1 MSLFNEIAKTKVEKR
16 YEQIK
21 VKSPKILLG
30 EKNRCK
36 ATFDLMWNDMS
47 LEEAQ
52 ELIDMMG
59 AEAVQAFQ
67 MHAKWQEFILAADP
81 SYVAL
86 VPPFAYEIVDG
97 AVVLSEIETE

>member
-21 VKSPKILLG
+21 EKSPKILLG

-67 MHAKWQEFILAADP
+67 MHAKINDVTSQP
-81 SYVAL
+81 
-86 VPPFAYEIVDG
+86 VDG
-97 AVVLSEIETE
+97 LMSLSDGLHRVLSEFGTNSGFLKE